1 MCGICGWVRFDG
13 KPVDEG
19 ILRRMTDSLTHRGPD
34 DSGILIRKQ
43 EGFSVGLGHRR
54 LSIIDLSPAGHQPM
68 TNEKEDAWIV
78 YNGEVYN
85 FPELRKDLEPRHSF
99 KSRTDTEVILHLY
112 EEKGEDCFFPL
123 NGMFA
128 LAIWDQA
135 RGRLVL
141 ARDRIGKKP
150 LYYSLFPDELVFA
163 SELKALLFHPR
174 VRKEINPAA
183 LSQYLAFEYI
193 PAPQAIFQGVNKLPP
208 GYFLTFSAGGQK
220 VVTQPYWDISF
231 GPNQVQESL
240 EMEEVEAR
248 IRDLLLKSV
257 EKRLV
262 SDVPLGVFL
271 SGGIDSS
278 AVVAMMSRL
287 RDPGK
292 IQTFTIGF
300 EEKSFDESS
309 YARQVARYFGTDH
322 HEEVLDPHRM
332 LEIFPEVAGFLDEPF
347 ADASI
352 IPTYLLSRFT
362 RRNVTVALGGDGGD
376 ELFSGYPTFQA
387 HRLALVFARLPRL
400 LQKGFDEVAR
410 RLPVSMKNISWD
422 FRAKQFLKGLPYPPE
437 IRNQVWLGA
446 FPPDDQI
453 GLFSGDYEREVAG
466 HDPYAPIRAL
476 LPGIVSRNV
485 WDRLAY
491 LYLKLYLAEDILAKV
506 DRASMAVSLEVRA
519 PFLDPDL
526 VGFVN
531 SLPAAMK
538 IRGLTTKYILKR
550 ALKGLLPPEILNR
563 QKKGFGIPVGLWL
576 RGELRDLMLNLLA
589 PEKIR
594 REGIFNPEHITNL
607 IEEHCAGKRDNRKQ
621 LWTLIMFELWR
632 ENYL

>member
-1 MCGICGWVRFDG
+1 
-13 KPVDEG
+13 
-19 ILRRMTDSLTHRGPD
+19 MTDSLTHRGPD
-34 DSGILIRKQ
+34 DSGILVRNQ
-43 EGFSVGLGHRR
+43 NGVSVGLGHRR

-68 TNEKEDAWIV
+68 ANEKEDTWIV

-85 FPELRKDLEPRHSF
+85 FPELRKDLEPHHSF
-99 KSRTDTEVILHLY
+99 KSHSDTEVILHLY
-112 EEKGEDCFFPL
+112 EDKGEDCFFPL

-150 LYYSLFPDELVFA
+150 LYYAVFPGEIAFA

-174 VRKEINPAA
+174 IKREIDPLA
-183 LSQYLAFEYI
+183 LSHYLSFEYVA
-193 PAPQAIFQGVNKLPP
+193 APLSIFQGIKKLPP
-208 GYFLTFSAGGQK
+208 GSSLTFSAGEQK
-220 VVTQPYWDISF
+220 AATRTYWDINF
-231 GPNQVQESL
+231 GLDQGREESSR
-240 EMEEVEAR
+240 EEVEAR

-257 EKRLV
+257 ERRLI

-400 LQKGFDEVAR
+400 IQKGFEEVAR

-422 FRAKQFLKGLPYPPE
+422 FRAKQFLKGIPYPPE

-446 FPPDDQI
+446 FSADDQV
-453 GLFSGDYEREVAG
+453 GLFSGDYEKAVAG
-466 HDPYAPIRAL
+466 SDPYAPIRAL
-476 LPGIVSRNV
+476 VPGIVSRNV
-485 WDRLAY
+485 WDRLTY
-491 LYLKLYLAEDILAKV
+491 LYMKFYLAEDILAKV

-519 PFLDPDL
+519 PFLDPEL

-531 SLPAAMK
+531 SLPAEMK

-576 RGELRDLMLNLLA
+576 RGELRDLMLSLLE
-589 PEKIR
+589 PGKIR
-594 REGIFNPEHITNL
+594 REGIFNPEHITSL
-607 IEEHCAGKRDNRKQ
+607 IGEHCAGKRDNRKQ

-632 ENYL
+632 QNYL

>member
-1 MCGICGWVRFDG
+1 MRFDG

-34 DSGILIRKQ
+34 DSGMLIRNQ

-68 TNEKEDAWIV
+68 TNEKKDAWIV

-99 KSRTDTEVILHLY
+99 ISRTDTEVILHLY
-112 EEKGEDCFFPL
+112 EEKGENCLAPL

-128 LAIWDQA
+128 LAIWDEN
-135 RGRLVL
+135 RRRLVL

-193 PAPQAIFQGVNKLPP
+193 PAPQAIFQGVNKLLP

-220 VVTQPYWDISF
+220 VVTQPYWDIRF
-231 GPNQVQESL
+231 GPNQAQERL

-257 EKRLV
+257 EKRLI

-278 AVVAMMSRL
+278 TVVAMMSRL
-287 RDPGK
+287 RDPGQ

-300 EEKSFDESS
+300 REKSFDESD
-309 YARQVARYFGTDH
+309 YGRRAARYFHTDH
-322 HEEVLDPHRM
+322 HEEVLDPRRM
-332 LEIFPEVAGFLDEPF
+332 LEIFPDVARILDEPF

-362 RRNVTVALGGDGGD
+362 RQTVTVALGGDGGD
-376 ELFSGYPTFQA
+376 ELFAGYPTFQA
-387 HRLALVFARLPRL
+387 HRLAFYFERFPDLFLRGLGRLAW
-400 LQKGFDEVAR
+400 F
-410 RLPVSMKNISWD
+410 LPVSTSNISWD
-422 FRAKQFLKGLPYPPE
+422 FRAKQFLKGISYSPE

-563 QKKGFGIPVGLWL
+563 QKKGFGIPVAEWIK
-576 RGELRDLMLNLLA
+576 GELKSLMLELLA

-594 REGIFNPEHITNL
+594 REGIFNPECVTRRIQ
-607 IEEHCAGKRDNRKQ
+607 EHLAGEKDNRKQ
-621 LWTLIMFELWR
+621 LWTLIMFEMWR